1 MLFGSHNGNRHAA
14 WPVALLTILVSL
26 TGAARGQDTAAWTIM
41 RGGMSHAY
49 NLEYDEAITE
59 YHKALEREPEN
70 VRFLS
75 LLANAYL
82 FRELHRLGQLDASLY
97 SSRNRFLKTKKL
109 KANEEE
115 IARFRETLK
124 RVRELA
130 KPRVEA
136 NPKDTEALYVL
147 GLAQGL
153 DATLM
158 LTVEK
163 KFFAALRAGARSNK
177 LHQKV
182 LKLDPE
188 FHDAKLITGTY
199 QYVVGSLPWTVKVLA
214 FFIGHRGDKEK
225 GLKMLAEAMELGT
238 VVNTDATLLLALGY
252 GREKRFSE
260 ARELLEKLS
269 ESYSRNHVY
278 ATEIG
283 RSYQAEKNLE
293 EAVRAYQSVLQ
304 RRKNGA
310 PGFDDAPADRLA
322 FEIGA
327 LQQRL
332 GKREEALESYA
343 LVTGEG
349 KDGRLVLAHAR
360 LRRGQILLKLKRKEE
375 AREEFEQV
383 ARMPYPKPRQ
393 KARRRLRRLRR

>member
-1 MLFGSHNGNRHAA
+1 MLFGAHNGNRPAA
-14 WPVALLTILVSL
+14 WLAVLPALLVSL

-41 RGGMSHAY
+41 RGGMNHAY
-49 NLEYDEAITE
+49 NLEYDEGIAE
-59 YHKALEREPEN
+59 YQKALKREPEN
-70 VRFLS
+70 VRFLT

-97 SSRNRFLKTKKL
+97 SSSNRFLKTKKI
-109 KANEEE
+109 KPDEKE
-115 IARFRETLK
+115 ITRFRETLK
-124 RVRELA
+124 RVRELT
-130 KPRVEA
+130 KPRIEA
-136 NPKDTEALYVL
+136 NPKDTEALYAL
-147 GLAQGL
+147 GVAQGL

-163 KFFAALRAGARSNK
+163 KFFAALRAATRSNK
-177 LHQKV
+177 LHEKV

-199 QYVVGSLPWTVKVLA
+199 QYVVGSLPWTVKLLA
-214 FFIGHRGDKEK
+214 FFIGHRGNKEK
-225 GLKMLAEAMELGT
+225 GLKMLAEAMERGT
-238 VVNTDATLLLALGY
+238 VVNTDAAVVLALGY

-269 ESYSRNHVY
+269 ASYTRNHVY

-283 RSYQAEKNLE
+283 RSYQAERKLE

-304 RRKNGA
+304 RREDGA
-310 PGFDDAPADRLA
+310 PGFADAPADRLA
-322 FEIGA
+322 FEIGE

-332 GKREEALESYA
+332 GKREEALESYG